1 MLKVYWYHISLAAAA
16 EAAACIILA
25 YKLIV
30 HYWWQNLSLSYSYK
44 YPIIRKDF
52 KKSSKELLGKM
63 EFWALC
69 NEPKAEMPNT
79 DWNDLFPLIISL
91 RC

>member
-25 YKLIV
+25 YKHIV

-69 NEPKAEMPNT
+69 N
-79 DWNDLFPLIISL
+79 
-91 RC
+91 